1 MNHEKISSIRKES
14 VFKLTT
20 GRKETKV
27 TMKATE
33 NCLRSKNG
41 KNIS

>member
-1 MNHEKISSIRKES
+1 MNHQKVSSIRKES
-14 VFKLTT
+14 VLKLTI

-33 NCLRSKNG
+33 NYLRSKNG